1 MGKLLGGGALLAL
14 AAFMLLGFFNLSQ
27 PLGFPVAVL
36 TLLVAVGVPGAAGAA
51 LLLAHFREGARTTGH
66 RERLRLE
73 THQAE
78 LVRLAERRG
87 GKLTVVEAVAE
98 MALDSPT
105 VEAALGVLV
114 ERGVADIEVTDSGLL
129 VYTFPDVLR
138 LPDKGSSRGIL
149 DA

>member
-1 MGKLLGGGALLAL
+1 MGKLLGGGALVAL
-14 AAFMLLGFFNLSQ
+14 AAFMLLGFVNLSQ

-51 LLLAHFREGARTTGH
+51 LLRAHFRERARVTGQ

-87 GKLTVVEAVAE
+87 GKLTVVEAIAE
-98 MALDSPT
+98 TALDSAT

-129 VYTFPDVLR
+129 VYTFPDVQR
-138 LPDKGSSRGIL
+138 LPEKGSSRGIL